1 MYVTAHAVSMV
12 LIVILKMWVNYAVD
26 VDFKNNIKQLYQ
38 NCDCLRNETRTDFP
52 AVRFRVFRARQ
63 QN

>member
-26 VDFKNNIKQLYQ
+26 VDFKNNIQIISK
-38 NCDCLRNETRTDFP
+38 LRLFKK
-52 AVRFRVFRARQ
+52 
-63 QN
+63 

>member
-26 VDFKNNIKQLYQ
+26 VDFKNNIIQIISK
-38 NCDCLRNETRTDFP
+38 LRLFKK
-52 AVRFRVFRARQ
+52 
-63 QN
+63 